1 MTCNDI
7 ASTKDPHKIC
17 NKKALKPNKPVHK
30 LCPLVCEEYKKVSV
44 WEGDAKTSLTCG
56 TLKKGM
62 CKRKQVR
69 NKCID
74 TCGRCGRTLFV
85 KGISHSDSSL
95 NSGSYIILDANALQT
110 VLGNDDWMAKTTRI
124 GNLDYKSG
132 IKANEGMALRVKN
145 ERTRREGGLL
155 LWFDGQI
162 VFGTWNSVGF
172 LSGPSTF
179 EEWEIGDKITFLDFP
194 LPGALAEVSAYSGIT
209 ATNWNLD
216 ADAVRFGQSGLVG
229 NVWREMEIEY
239 DLEEGEKISGV
250 WTDSITLPYSVKYYN
265 EKSKRWVTLKENCKG
280 SFEDDVLLSV
290 PATRW
295 RLHWDSTALDNTG
308 GLSTFR
314 SGGGI
319 HAELLTP

>member
-1 MTCNDI
+1 M
-7 ASTKDPHKIC
+7 KM
-17 NKKALKPNKPVHK
+17 
-30 LCPLVCEEYKKVSV
+30 
-44 WEGDAKTSLTCG
+44 SLTCG
-56 TLKKGM
+56 TLSKGM
-62 CKRKQVR
+62 CRRKRVR
-69 NKCID
+69 NKCAD
-74 TCGRCGRTLFV
+74 KCGRCGRTVYV
-85 KGISHSDSSL
+85 KGVSHSDSTL
-95 NSGSYIILDANALQT
+95 DSGSYLILDASALQK
-110 VLGNDDWMAKTTRI
+110 VLGNDDWMTKTRKI
-124 GNLDYKSG
+124 GNLDYTAG
-132 IKANEGMALRVKN
+132 IKANEGMVLRVRN
-145 ERTRREGGLL
+145 ERTMREGGLL
-155 LWFDGQI
+155 LWFGGQVI
-162 VFGTWNSVGF
+162 FGTWNSVAF
-172 LSGPSTF
+172 LTGPSTF

-194 LPGALAEVSAYSGIT
+194 LPGALAEISVYSGIM
-209 ATNWNLD
+209 ATNWKLD
-216 ADAVRFGQSGLVG
+216 ADAIRFGQSGLVG
-229 NVWREMEIEY
+229 NFWREMEIEY